1 MKNRVKEGERE
12 ILMDV
17 EKERGRELG
26 RNGERKSSGKGKG
39 RNSPPRRTLLI
50 RIVSTSLS
58 FLLFFVAY
66 NRYQSF

>member
-1 MKNRVKEGERE
+1 MKNRAREGERE

-26 RNGERKSSGKGKG
+26 RNGERKISGKGKG
-39 RNSPPRRTLLI
+39 RNSPPRRTFLI

-58 FLLFFVAY
+58 FLL
-66 NRYQSF
+66 